1 MYYPEAPIEGINLKM
16 KKLISTTSILNVTEY
31 DYSFGDDSRPCEK
44 SHSFKIF
51 QFHFIPVLYGLI
63 FAMGLLGNALVIWV
77 LIICKKLK
85 SMTDIYLL
93 NLAISDLLFVFS
105 LPFLAHNAVDEWI
118 FGNVMCKL
126 CSGVYY
132 IGFFSGIFFITI
144 LSMDRYLAVVHAVVA
159 LSIRTATWGIIIS
172 IIVWL
177 VAILISIP
185 NFMFLQE
192 YKEGYFTIC
201 GNIYPEGSEKQW
213 KLFTQFEVNILG
225 FLIPHSIMI
234 YCYSHIITSLQR
246 CKSKQKTKAVRL
258 VLLVVIV
265 FFLFWMPFNIAL
277 FLNSLQDLHILDD
290 CEMSNQ
296 LDLAI
301 NVTMMISFIHC
312 CLNPFIYAFAGEKF
326 KTYLKEMFYRYV
338 GYALLC
344 KKCDIFQVPGHGHTF
359 SVSTPSMGSSSTTD
373 TIL

>member
-1 MYYPEAPIEGINLKM
+1 MEFTS
-16 KKLISTTSILNVTEY
+16 STSAQNITEY
-31 DYSFGDDSRPCEK
+31 DYGDDSSPCEK

-51 QFHFIPVLYGLI
+51 QFHFLPVLYSLV

-132 IGFFSGIFFITI
+132 IGFFSDIFFII
-144 LSMDRYLAVVHAVVA
+144 LMSMDRYLAVVHAVVA

-172 IIVWL
+172 IILWL

-185 NFMFLQE
+185 NFMFFQE
-192 YKEGYFTIC
+192 YKEGYFTMC

-225 FLIPHSIMI
+225 FLIPLSIMI

-265 FFLFWMPFNIAL
+265 FFLFWTPFNIAL

-290 CEMSNQ
+290 CETSNQ
-296 LDLAI
+296 LDVAI
-301 NVTMMISFIHC
+301 QVTMTISFIHC

-326 KTYLKEMFYRYV
+326 KTNLKEIFHRNMV
-338 GYALLC
+338 YASMC
-344 KKCDIFQVPGHGHTF
+344 KKCGIFQHFIVDRQ
-359 SVSTPSMGSSSTTD
+359 STSSPSDTTV
-373 TIL
+373 I